1 MKRRQIFRWLKNKAY
16 AIYFLQE
23 VHCTK
28 DKETLWSSEWGYSAI
43 FSSFSSASA
52 GVGILFNN
60 NFTFKILKSFSDPE
74 GRFITIDIHTENKTL
89 TLVNI
94 YAPNNDDANF
104 FENIHNHL
112 LSFDYGELILGG
124 DFNLV
129 LDVRKDESG
138 GNPVTHQ
145 NCLKKLNTS

>member
-1 MKRRQIFRWLKNKAY
+1 MKAY

-23 VHCTK
+23 VHCTN

-74 GRFITIDIHTENKTL
+74 GRFQEANLELDILSLQKALEESNLSEMEKNQINNELEVKNLQREEISKYKTRG
-89 TLVNI
+89 
-94 YAPNNDDANF
+94 A
-104 FENIHNHL
+104 
-112 LSFDYGELILGG
+112 ILRSK
-124 DFNLV
+124 NEMV
-129 LDVRKDESG
+129 
-138 GNPVTHQ
+138 Q
-145 NCLKKLNTS
+145 

>member
-1 MKRRQIFRWLKNKAY
+1 MKRRQIFRWLKMKAY

-43 FSSFSSASA
+43 FSSFSTASA

-74 GRFITIDIHTENKTL
+74 RRFIIIDIHTENKTL
-89 TLVNI
+89 DLSQQLRTKQRW
-94 YAPNNDDANF
+94 PQF
-104 FENIHNHL
+104 FRKHITTFSPLTAEN
-112 LSFDYGELILGG
+112 
-124 DFNLV
+124 
-129 LDVRKDESG
+129 
-138 GNPVTHQ
+138 
-145 NCLKKLNTS
+145 